1 MNENNDWKGLVRARI
16 EQVPFVE
23 RVVMNT
29 VGNIDEHLD
38 LRRHRSSHGQSEQSI
53 GPRQMATR
61 QECTVCRVTGGTV
74 FLGTGAYMLYSA
86 RKNAPGS
93 PRGKKFVMFVGAS
106 MTTT

>member
-1 MNENNDWKGLVRARI
+1 MITSISEVIVQVLDKANNRLDQGLI
-16 EQVPFVE
+16 CE
-23 RVVMNT
+23 
-29 VGNIDEHLD
+29 
-38 LRRHRSSHGQSEQSI
+38 
-53 GPRQMATR
+53 QMATR

-106 MTTT
+106 MITTLIIVGVLLNHPQAFYWPD